1 MTLTSTYWYK
11 GFPGGSVGKNLPAI
25 AREEGLIT
33 WLGRSPEQEMATGF
47 TTEHAHTLTLVRV
60 LLAEAVHFLIPQE
73 RQKPLRGSLA
83 LRQDISTPQL
93 MSPDSY
99 LLKVCSF

>member
-1 MTLTSTYWYK
+1 
-11 GFPGGSVGKNLPAI
+11 
-25 AREEGLIT
+25 
-33 WLGRSPEQEMATGF
+33 MATGF
-47 TTEHAHTLTLVRV
+47 TSEHAYTLTLVRV
-60 LLAEAVHFLIPQE
+60 LLAEAVGFLIPQE